1 MPEQKIGKRALK
13 TMTKSSIAQAF
24 MDAGLTHGDEVH
36 IEDASAGSV
45 KYQNVKFIRENNQV
59 VAAIYGSIN
68 HCASIWL
75 KEDAFSAVRPH
86 LPDDAVVEDVAPFRR
101 GFQWS
106 IHIKSP
112 SSPLIGVIAE
122 NCVQFAKQR
131 LEKTLARRQ
140 EDADREVRKAE
151 RAKVKAE
158 TRRNWKEL

>member
-13 TMTKSSIAQAF
+13 KMTKSSIAQAF
-24 MDAGLTHGDEVH
+24 MDAGLNQGDEVH
-36 IEDASAGSV
+36 IEDATAGSV
-45 KYQNVKFIRENNQV
+45 KYQNVKFLREQNQV

-75 KEDAFSAVRPH
+75 KEDAFAEVRAH

-112 SSPLIGVIAE
+112 SDELIGVIAE
-122 NCVQFAKQR
+122 KSVYSAKVR